1 MRSRPTV
8 WRRLVAIVIALALL
22 GGIAVWSNVLGVGD
36 KVRDVARKIELIVDP
51 PPDRP
56 IDDEV
61 RVTPRPSATSTP
73 TPKPTPFASPAPG
86 APTPAPTA
94 SPSATPSPTPVPQR
108 VRVDVNLYARP
119 DARFITELDKDWC
132 AVAGTQM
139 VLAAHGKAALSEAFQ
154 KKLASRIEDWESRRD
169 SINGG
174 WGPSSM
180 VRALDA
186 YGVPGYEVR
195 IYETRAEALRDAAR
209 AISEF
214 NAPVI
219 LLTWRG
225 AHTWIMT
232 GYRADGDPLLF
243 DDVKVAGAY
252 ILDPWYPR
260 VSSIWGPSDPPGT
273 YQNGAEMRRNYLPWK
288 RPEGKYPSRDGLFVA
303 VVPTV
308 RLHR

>member
-1 MRSRPTV
+1 
-8 WRRLVAIVIALALL
+8 
-22 GGIAVWSNVLGVGD
+22 
-36 KVRDVARKIELIVDP
+36 
-51 PPDRP
+51 
-56 IDDEV
+56 
-61 RVTPRPSATSTP
+61 
-73 TPKPTPFASPAPG
+73 
-86 APTPAPTA
+86 
-94 SPSATPSPTPVPQR
+94 
-108 VRVDVNLYARP
+108 
-119 DARFITELDKDWC
+119 
-132 AVAGTQM
+132 
-139 VLAAHGKAALSEAFQ
+139 
-154 KKLASRIEDWESRRD
+154 
-169 SINGG
+169 
-174 WGPSSM
+174 M